1 MKMSVSPSCPHR
13 SPGRIQVGTFSRGW
27 GGGFLVDQDPL
38 PTPPG
43 PLPNHE
49 RSPCPGVFTRTHT
62 HTHTQAWQ
70 ELMRSTLG
78 YLMQQLRAKSLV
90 KYDEVENDDDNEK

>member
-1 MKMSVSPSCPHR
+1 MYVCMYVCMY
-13 SPGRIQVGTFSRGW
+13 VY
-27 GGGFLVDQDPL
+27 V
-38 PTPPG
+38 
-43 PLPNHE
+43 
-49 RSPCPGVFTRTHT
+49 HT